1 MSKGQGR
8 LCVAGRRPLLQG
20 LKGHGIGVISVA
32 LRSNDALIYLFFFS
46 AKLDGGE
53 RAPNKHVQDM
63 FIHRADRK

>member
-32 LRSNDALIYLFFFS
+32 LRSNDALIFFS
-46 AKLDGGE
+46 AKLDGGK
-53 RAPNKHVQDM
+53 RAPNKRVQDM
-63 FIHRADRK
+63 FIRRAERK